1 MEIKSISS
9 LIGNTP
15 LVSLQ
20 RLNKTDNQLFV
31 KLEGDNPAGSVKD
44 RAAMNMVSGAEKK
57 GFIKEG
63 DIIIEATS
71 GNTGIALAMVCAIK
85 GYKLILVMPDNMSVE
100 RRAAMQ
106 AYGAEIILVS
116 ESEGMEGARDLA
128 LKMQNEK
135 KGLVL
140 NQFANNDNVEAH
152 FNTTGPEIWKDTDGK
167 VTHFVASMGTT
178 GTIVGTAK
186 FLKSK
191 NPEIKIIGVQP
202 EEGSS
207 IPGIR
212 KWPKEYVPKI
222 FDDKNIDEIIYITQ
236 EDAEN
241 TTRDLAEKEGIFSG
255 PSSGGTTFVALE
267 VAKKEKNAVIVSII
281 CDRGD
286 RYISTGIYNKWIF

>member
-1 MEIKSISS
+1 MEIKNISS

-20 RLNKTDNQLFV
+20 RLNKTDNKVFL
-31 KLEGDNPAGSVKD
+31 KMEGDNPAGSVKD

-57 GFIKEG
+57 GQIKPG
-63 DIIIEATS
+63 DTIIEATS

-85 GYKLILVMPDNMSVE
+85 GYDLILIMPDNMSLE
-100 RRAAMQ
+100 RRAAML
-106 AYGAEIILVS
+106 AYGAEIILVT
-116 ESEGMEGARDLA
+116 EKQGMEGARDLA
-128 LKMQNEK
+128 IEMQEEN

-152 FNTTGPEIWKDTDGK
+152 YKTTGPEIWKDTKGR

-186 FLKSK
+186 YLKSM
-191 NPEIKIIGVQP
+191 NPKIKIIGVQP
-202 EEGSS
+202 EEGAS

-222 FDDKNIDEIIYITQ
+222 FSDKNIDEIIYISQ
-236 EDAEN
+236 DQAEN
-241 TTRDLAEKEGIFSG
+241 TARNLAKKEGIFSG

-267 VAKKEKNAVIVSII
+267 IAKKEKNAVIVSII

-286 RYISTGIYNKWIF
+286 RYISTGIFNK

>member
-31 KLEGDNPAGSVKD
+31 KLEGDNPAGSGKD

-186 FLKSK
+186 YLKSK

-286 RYISTGIYNKWIF
+286 RYISTGIYNK

>member
-1 MEIKSISS
+1 MKIKSIGS

-15 LVSLQ
+15 LVELQ
-20 RLNKTDNQLFV
+20 KLNQTENQLLV

-44 RAAMNMVSGAEKK
+44 RAAMSMITGAENKRFLK
-57 GFIKEG
+57 HG
-63 DIIIEATS
+63 DTIIEATS

-85 GYKLILVMPDNMSVE
+85 DYRLILIMPDNMSIE

-116 ESEGMEGARDLA
+116 ESAGMEGARDLA
-128 LKMQNEK
+128 LKMQSEN

-140 NQFANNDNVEAH
+140 NQFANSDNVNAH
-152 FNTTGPEIWKDTDGK
+152 FNTTGPEIWRDTDGQ

-186 FLKSK
+186 YLKSK
-191 NPEIKIIGVQP
+191 NRDIKIIGVQP

-212 KWPKEYVPKI
+212 KWPKEYIPKI
-222 FDDKNIDEIIYITQ
+222 YNGKNIDEIIYVTQ
-236 EDAEN
+236 QQAEI
-241 TTRDLAEKEGIFSG
+241 TTRDLAQKEGIFSG
-255 PSSGGTTFVALE
+255 PSSGGTTFAALE
-267 VAKKEKNAVIVSII
+267 IAKKEKNALIVSII

-286 RYISTGIYNKWIF
+286 RYISTGIFNK

>member
-140 NQFANNDNVEAH
+140 NQFANDDNVEAH

-186 FLKSK
+186 YLKSK

-286 RYISTGIYNKWIF
+286 RYISTGIYNK

>member
-286 RYISTGIYNKWIF
+286 RYISTGIYNK